1 MNKIIQ
7 DVVFCDYL
15 LSLSIMIPRFN
26 HVTACVSTSSFHF
39 MAEQHSTVYIY
50 HILFSYW
57 AVDGHLNC
65 FHLLAIMNN
74 AVLYISIHVLCAFMF
89 SFLLRIYPEL
99 ELLGHIVTLYVT
111 LSF

>member
-26 HVTACVSTSSFHF
+26 HVAACVSTSSFHF

-65 FHLLAIMNN
+65 FHLLPIVNSATMN
-74 AVLYISIHVLCAFMF
+74 IHVEVY
-89 SFLLRIYPEL
+89 I
-99 ELLGHIVTLYVT
+99 
-111 LSF
+111 